1 MFADFPCTSSVPCD
15 PPPEVARVAHE
26 MAALQAALLVV
37 EQAAAPKQARLL
49 VRTYLAHL
57 DPATTE
63 ERVIEAA
70 LRRILGKEVTKP
82 PHEAKAPP
90 PPLSVDWEAH
100 VADVVSFAWSSWAAN
115 DNKRAVDAVKGLRGR
130 RKSREAFSGRTGAIH
145 LLTLSFWSQ
154 ATLLLIEEDRI
165 GAKRFFKRALELG
178 SQFGT
183 ESHPMISWAYAA
195 SFFEGS
201 AAAAVGG

>member
-1 MFADFPCTSSVPCD
+1 MFADLPPTSN
-15 PPPEVARVAHE
+15 PPPEVARVSHE
-26 MAALQAALLVV
+26 MAALQAALEVV
-37 EQAAAPKQARLL
+37 EKTTAPKEAQLL

-63 ERVIEAA
+63 ERVIETAM
-70 LRRILGKEVTKP
+70 RRILGKAVAKP
-82 PHEAKAPP
+82 PQAGKMPPPP
-90 PPLSVDWEAH
+90 PPLDMDWEAH

-115 DNKRAVDAVKGLRGR
+115 DNRRAVEAVKALHSTH
-130 RKSREAFSGRTGAIH
+130 KNREVFSGKSGAIH

-154 ATLLLIEEDRI
+154 ATLLLIEEKHEEAR
-165 GAKRFFKRALELG
+165 RFFKRALELG

-195 SFFEGS
+195 SFFECS